1 MKFAFISYN
10 CNNLLILFLDEEIM
24 QTANL
29 TLSVAVITSTIG
41 RAQLERAILSVK
53 AQTYPCKHYVFVDGE
68 QFRAD
73 AKAILDKYPEVTAIY
88 LPMNT
93 GADGWTN
100 SSINAI
106 APFLVKE
113 AAICYLDDDNWYEP
127 NHVEQCVKTL
137 NESGADYVY
146 ALRNFYSPAEQ
157 FISKDTL
164 ESIGFYENKLDNPY
178 NFQILVNGQ
187 TLAMHTTAHKR
198 HHIDTNC
205 YMMRRE
211 LAIGISRFWY
221 SGIHN
226 DTNVFNALVQ
236 FNVSHCCTKQ
246 FTVNYLYDL
255 DKYDMG
261 FTLLVE
267 KAFPSLSREE
277 VRQLNYQVTAQ
288 KQQENLERHGG
299 VYPWDK

>member
-10 CNNLLILFLDEEIM
+10 CDNLLILFLDEEVM
-24 QTANL
+24 QTANQ

-68 QFRAD
+68 QFRTD
-73 AKAILDKYPEVTAIY
+73 AKAILDKYPDVIAIY

-93 GADGWTN
+93 GAGGWTN

-146 ALRNFYSPAEQ
+146 ALRNFYSPTEQ

-164 ESIGFYENKLDNPY
+164 ESIGFYENKLGNPY

-236 FNVSHCCTKQ
+236 FNVSHCCTKR

-261 FTLLVE
+261 FIISVE
-267 KAFPSLSREE
+267 KAFPSLSRE
-277 VRQLNYQVTAQ
+277 
-288 KQQENLERHGG
+288 KS
-299 VYPWDK
+299 DS

>member
-10 CNNLLILFLDEEIM
+10 CDNLLILFLDKEIM

-68 QFRAD
+68 QFHAD

-93 GADGWTN
+93 GAGGWTN

-146 ALRNFYSPAEQ
+146 ALRNFYSPTEQ

-164 ESIGFYENKLDNPY
+164 ESIGFYENKLGNPY

-236 FNVSHCCTKQ
+236 FNVSHCCTKR

-261 FTLLVE
+261 FIISVE

-288 KQQENLERHGG
+288 KQQQNLERHGG